1 MSQSWNHVIRDM
13 LERNETGVNKYNKY
27 LTPDT
32 DEDML
37 QHAYEEA
44 LDLAVYLKT
53 AIMKRSHTTTTSDK
67 PKVNVWDN
75 AKKDYYH
82 YEA

>member
-53 AIMKRSHTTTTSDK
+53 AIMKRSHITTAHDK